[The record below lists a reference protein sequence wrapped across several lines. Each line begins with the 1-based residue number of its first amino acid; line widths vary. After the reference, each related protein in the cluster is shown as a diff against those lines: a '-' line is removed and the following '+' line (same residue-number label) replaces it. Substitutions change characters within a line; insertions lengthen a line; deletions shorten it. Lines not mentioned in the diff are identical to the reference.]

1 MNLSKDFSKQDY
13 WDNYYSKNS
22 KNNEKTIPSQFATFC
37 LSEMQDQGIEEVIE
51 FGSGNGRD
59 AIFFSEY
66 GINVVATDSSKAS
79 VDILQKK
86 TNLIKNIQ
94 VLQYDVSKDFNNI
107 LKLNN
112 KSVSVYA
119 RFLIHALDVEKVKN
133 FFENCSNI
141 LCDKGLIF
149 IEYRNRQ
156 DRELKKVTE
165 PHFREFYDP
174 NFINDI
180 AKSFDFE
187 LFYEVSG
194 KGYAKWK
201 YDDANVTRQIF
212 KKIF

>member
-13 WDNYYSKNS
+13 WNNYYSKIS
-22 KNNEKTIPSQFATFC
+22 KSSKKTIPSQFATFC

-59 AIFFSEY
+59 AIFFAEY

-79 VDILQKK
+79 VHTLKKK
-86 TNLIKNIQ
+86 TNLIKNIE
-94 VLQYDVSKDFNNI
+94 VFQYDVSTDFNNI

-149 IEYRNRQ
+149 IEYRNQQ
-156 DRELKKVTE
+156 DRELQKVTE

-174 NFINDI
+174 NFINEI
-180 AKSFDFE
+180 AKSFDFK

-201 YDDANVTRQIF
+201 HDDANVTRQIF